1 MGDKRALL
9 IMLMILSSLLVAL
22 PIETVRAAENWEILS
37 DMPTG
42 ILGPGVAAVNGKI
55 YVIGASTNEEY
66 DPTTDTWTNKRPMP
80 TRRGQFAIAVYQN
93 KIYVIGGGGNFG
105 LEEVTGKNEVYDPL
119 TDTWKTKAPMPT
131 ARQFMDANV
140 VDGKIYVIG
149 GSKPINFNN
158 PSYVPN
164 INEVYDPETN
174 KWSTSTAPPVKVS
187 NYASAVYDNKIYVF
201 SQYLTQI
208 FDPQTNSWSNGT
220 SMPNPGWGAAA
231 GVTTGVFAPKRIYV
245 LGGNPSLNF
254 NQIYDPET
262 DTWIMG
268 ARMPTNRYGLGVA
281 VVDDVIYAMGGP
293 GAFGMV
299 ANERYIP
306 IGYIPEFPSW
316 TPLLI
321 MLVTVL
327 AVAIVYKRKIQK
339 QGRRKQ

>member
-1 MGDKRALL
+1 MRKSAF
-9 IMLMILSSLLVAL
+9 LLVL
-22 PIETVRAAENWEILS
+22 LLLFPTVTSTFLTHIVWAADDSWEILS
-37 DMPTG
+37 NLPTG
-42 ILGPGVAAVNGKI
+42 ILGPGVAAVKGKI
-55 YVIGASTNEEY
+55 YVIGTSVNQEY
-66 DPTTDTWTNKRPMP
+66 DPVTDTWTPKRPMP

-119 TDTWKTKAPMPT
+119 TDTWETKAPMPT

-149 GSKPINFNN
+149 GSKPINYND

-174 KWSTSTAPPVKVS
+174 KWSTSIAPPVKVS
-187 NYASAVYDNKIYVF
+187 TYASAVYDNKIYVF

-208 FDPQTNSWSNGT
+208 FDPQTYSWSNGT

-231 GVTTGVFAPKRIYV
+231 GVTTGVFATKRIYV
-245 LGGNPSLNF
+245 LGGNPSFNF

-262 DTWIMG
+262 DTWTMG

-316 TPLLI
+316 TLFPILLI
-321 MLVTVL
+321 SSLMIL
-327 AVAIVYKRKIQK
+327 IVRKKI
-339 QGRRKQ
+339 GG